1 MTRQTPK
8 IVRFSLSDS
17 GRLSLLIDFS
27 TSGLSSSSFK
37 FLLQEHGS
45 KSNTEPLEFVR
56 DVQGMGHYQ
65 VTLNPGRKFFIL
77 CTSASGRRYRLE
89 IPDGIATLQHPV
101 LPTFLRKI
109 RRFLGL
115 RTPYIVFY
123 PDKHQYAPR
132 ILTNHDSVHIWLP
145 SDQRLLIRRRKSDLS
160 ISSRSS
166 VGGGVNVF
174 ALNEIGEAL
183 YKLRDGES
191 LWDFYLLDDPDR
203 RLSYWGP
210 KSVDP
215 RKSFKYPWFWLGDER
230 TSAKA
235 RIYWTVDGHLA
246 LKVIKKG
253 LR

>member
-1 MTRQTPK
+1 MTRQAPK
-8 IVRFSLSDS
+8 IVRYSLSDS
-17 GRLSLLIDFS
+17 GRLSLLIDCS
-27 TSGLSSSSFK
+27 KSGLSSSSFK

-45 KSNTEPLEFVR
+45 KSKTEPLEFVR

-77 CTSASGRRYRLE
+77 CTSASGRRYRLG
-89 IPDGIATLQHPV
+89 IPDGTASLKYPV
-101 LPTFLRKI
+101 MPSFLRKI
-109 RRFLGL
+109 KRFIGL
-115 RTPYIVFY
+115 RARYIVFY
-123 PDKHQYAPR
+123 PNKRQNAPR

-145 SDQRLLIRRRKSDLS
+145 SDQRLLIRRRKSEVS

-166 VGGGVNVF
+166 VGGGDNIF
-174 ALNEIGEAL
+174 ALTEFGETL

-191 LWDFYLLDDPDR
+191 LWDFYLLDGPDR

-210 KSVDP
+210 KNDDP
-215 RKSFKYPWFWLGDER
+215 RKSLKYPWFWMGDER